1 MIGIGIDTG
10 GTCTDGVIFDDA
22 TGEVLAKTKTLTTRD
37 DLTKCIGTALDKLPA
52 ELVKRA
58 ERVSLSTTL
67 ATNACVEGKGGRA
80 RLVIAG
86 TTDEMLRRVKAPQ
99 TYGLAYSDVLAL
111 DFRGSADGT
120 KASVPDWQ
128 AVCDE
133 RPEFFAEAD
142 SFGIAGLYAL
152 NNGAIVERT
161 GAEYLRE
168 RYGKTVVMAT
178 SVANSLNVMERGAT
192 ALLNARLLPVIDE
205 FIQAMRIALA
215 KRGLDVPIGI
225 VRSNGALM
233 SAEFAQV
240 SPVETIVSG
249 PAASAV
255 GALALADAEEGL
267 IIDIGGTTSDICVVH
282 GGRPVSSEGIR
293 IGNWRTQVKGASI
306 DTIGLGGDSELRI
319 TKDGKLEMD
328 RRRVM
333 PACIAAHKWPQVKKF
348 LSRYV
353 EEIHPSH
360 HALYEAYYLA
370 KEPAS
375 LERFTESERGL
386 IEALREG
393 PMSLTD
399 RYLEDFTLDPRRL
412 ENEGV
417 IMRIGVTPTDAM
429 HVRGDYTQ
437 YDVEASYLGMLCLAK
452 SFKRLDRPL
461 RDEIA
466 SWMVERVY
474 ETVYGKLYRQIVRV
488 LLQDRYPSLRDRELS
503 PDLITLIDDAWQ
515 RFLDG
520 VPTSPFDVDFTTS
533 MTLVGIGAPTH
544 VFLPTVAR
552 ALGAPCIIPE
562 HAAVANAVGAVC
574 SEIIGEATVRVVPH
588 RVVDGVIDGYTI
600 MHPEWNRIVSTSEE
614 ALSIAESEA
623 ERLASTAATERG
635 IQGEMTCT
643 VSVKRTDISGNT
655 VAAPFEW
662 IVKAIAQP
670 KKK

>member
-10 GTCTDGVIFDDA
+10 GTCTDGVIFDDE
-22 TGEVLAKTKTLTTRD
+22 TGEVLAKTKTLTTRE

-52 ELVKRA
+52 DLVRRA

-80 RLVIAG
+80 RLIIVG
-86 TTDEMLRRVKAPQ
+86 TTDDVLHRVNAPQ
-99 TYGLAYSDVLAL
+99 KYGLPYADVLAL

-120 KASVPDWQ
+120 KANVPNWQ
-128 AVCDE
+128 AVCDAH
-133 RPEFFAEAD
+133 PEFFADAD

-152 NNGAIVERT
+152 NNGAVVERT

-168 RYGKTVVMAT
+168 RFGKTVVMAT
-178 SVANSLNVMERGAT
+178 SVADSLNVMERGAT

-205 FIQAMRIALA
+205 FIQAMRAALKA
-215 KRGLDVPIGI
+215 RGLDVPIGI

-255 GALALADAEEGL
+255 GALALADADEGL

-282 GGRPVSSEGIR
+282 QGRPVSSKGIR

-333 PACIAAHKWPQVKKF
+333 PACIAAHKWPQIKDF
-348 LSRYV
+348 LRHYV
-353 EEIHPSH
+353 EDIHPSH
-360 HALYEAYYLA
+360 HLLFEAYYLA
-370 KEPAS
+370 KEPAD
-375 LERFTESERGL
+375 LGRYTKAERMLIDGL
-386 IEALREG
+386 RDG

-399 RYLEDFTLDPRRL
+399 RRLEDYTLDTRRL

-429 HVRGDYTQ
+429 HVQGDFTA
-437 YDVEASYLGMLCLAK
+437 YDTEASYLGMLCLAK
-452 SFKRLDRPL
+452 SFKRLDLAL

-466 SWMVERVY
+466 SWMAERVY

-488 LLQDRYPSLRDRELS
+488 LLQDRYPELRDNELS
-503 PDLITLIDDAWQ
+503 ADLSTLIDAAWQ

-520 VPTSPFDVDFTTS
+520 TPAAPFDVDFTTS

-552 ALGAPCIIPE
+552 ALGAPCVVPE

-574 SEIIGEATVRVVPH
+574 AEIIGDATIRVVPH
-588 RVVDGVIDGYTI
+588 RISDGVVDGYMI
-600 MHPEWNRIVSTSEE
+600 MHPEWNRMVETPEDALEIAQSET
-614 ALSIAESEA
+614 
-623 ERLASTAATERG
+623 ERLAAESARERG
-635 IQGEMTCT
+635 AVGEIECT
-643 VSVKRTDISGNT
+643 VQVTQQDMGGNAIGTPMDWT
-655 VAAPFEW
+655 VRATARQ
-662 IVKAIAQP
+662 VR
-670 KKK
+670 

>member
-10 GTCTDGVIFDDA
+10 GTCTDGVIYDDA

-37 DLTKCIGTALDKLPA
+37 DLTKCIGTALDKLPSD
-52 ELVKRA
+52 LVHRA

-80 RLVIAG
+80 RLVIVG
-86 TTDEMLRRVKAPQ
+86 TTDAVLHRVKAPQ
-99 TYGLAYSDVLAL
+99 TYGLPYSDVLAL

-120 KASVPDWQ
+120 KANVPNWQ
-128 AVCDE
+128 AVCDAH
-133 RPEFFAEAD
+133 PEFFDDAD

-152 NNGAIVERT
+152 NNGAVVERT
-161 GAEYLRE
+161 GSEYLRE
-168 RYGKTVVMAT
+168 RFGKTVVMAT
-178 SVANSLNVMERGAT
+178 SVADSLNVMERGAT

-205 FIQAMRIALA
+205 FIQAMRAAL
-215 KRGLDVPIGI
+215 KQRGLDIPIGI
-225 VRSNGALM
+225 MRSNGALM
-233 SAEFAQV
+233 SADFAQV

-255 GALALADAEEGL
+255 GALALANAEEGL

-282 GGRPVSSEGIR
+282 KGRPVNTDGIR
-293 IGNWRTQVKGASI
+293 IGGWRTQVKGASI

-333 PACIAAHKWPQVKKF
+333 PACIAAHKWPEVRGF
-348 LSRYV
+348 LKRYV

-360 HALYEAYYLA
+360 HLLFEAYYLA
-370 KEPAS
+370 KEPAD
-375 LERFTESERGL
+375 LERFTRAERTL
-386 IEALREG
+386 IEELREG

-399 RYLEDFTLDPRRL
+399 RRLEDYTLDTRRL

-429 HVRGDYTQ
+429 HVTGDYVQ
-437 YDVEASYLGMLCLAK
+437 YDAEASYLGMLCLAK
-452 SFKRLDRPL
+452 SFRRLDPPL

-466 SWMVERVY
+466 QWMAKRVY
-474 ETVYGKLYRQIVRV
+474 ETVYGKLYGQIVRV
-488 LLQDRYPSLRDRELS
+488 LLQDRYPELRDRELS
-503 PDLITLIDDAWQ
+503 ADLRTLIDNAWQ

-520 VPTSPFDVDFTTS
+520 TPASPFDVNFSTD

-552 ALGAPCIIPE
+552 ALGAPCVVPE
-562 HAAVANAVGAVC
+562 HAAVANAVGAIC
-574 SEIIGEATVRVVPH
+574 SEVIGESAIRVVPH
-588 RVVDGVIDGYTI
+588 RVVDGVVDGFMI
-600 MHPEWNRIVSTSEE
+600 MHPEWNRMVETPEEALELAENEARRLAIESAVERGVQGDVDCEVSTSRQN
-614 ALSIAESEA
+614 IGN
-623 ERLASTAATERG
+623 STTE
-635 IQGEMTCT
+635 I
-643 VSVKRTDISGNT
+643 
-655 VAAPFEW
+655 PFEW
-662 IVKAIAQP
+662 NIRAVAHKARD
-670 KKK
+670 

>member
-10 GTCTDGVIFDDA
+10 GTCTDGVIFDDE
-22 TGEVLAKTKTLTTRD
+22 TGEVLAKTKTLTTRE

-52 ELVKRA
+52 DLVRRA

-80 RLVIAG
+80 RLIIVG
-86 TTDEMLRRVKAPQ
+86 TTEDMLHRVKAPQ
-99 TYGLAYSDVLAL
+99 KYGLPYEDVLAL

-120 KASVPDWQ
+120 KASAPNWQ

-133 RPEFFAEAD
+133 HPEFFADAD

-152 NNGAIVERT
+152 NNGAVAERT

-168 RYGKTVVMAT
+168 RFGKTVVMAT
-178 SVANSLNVMERGAT
+178 SVADSLNVMERGAT

-205 FIQAMRIALA
+205 FIQAMRAALKA
-215 KRGLDVPIGI
+215 RGLDVPIGI

-233 SAEFAQV
+233 SAKFAQV

-255 GALALADAEEGL
+255 GALALADADEGL

-282 GGRPVSSEGIR
+282 QGRPVSSKGIR

-333 PACIAAHKWPQVKKF
+333 PACIAAHKWPQIKDF
-348 LSRYV
+348 LRHYV
-353 EEIHPSH
+353 EDIHPSH
-360 HALYEAYYLA
+360 HLLFEAYYLA
-370 KEPAS
+370 KEPAD
-375 LERFTESERGL
+375 LERFTKAERML
-386 IEALREG
+386 IDGLREG

-399 RYLEDFTLDPRRL
+399 RRLEDYTLDTRRL

-429 HVRGDYTQ
+429 HVQGDFTA
-437 YDVEASYLGMLCLAK
+437 YDIEASYLGMLCLAK
-452 SFKRLDRPL
+452 SFKRLDLAL

-466 SWMVERVY
+466 SWMAERVY

-488 LLQDRYPSLRDRELS
+488 LLQDRYPELRDSELS
-503 PDLITLIDDAWQ
+503 ADLRTLIDAAWQ

-520 VPTSPFDVDFTTS
+520 KPAAPFDVDFTTS

-552 ALGAPCIIPE
+552 ALGAPCIVPE

-574 SEIIGEATVRVVPH
+574 AEIIGDATIRVVPH
-588 RVVDGVIDGYTI
+588 RISDGVIDGYMI
-600 MHPEWNRIVSTSEE
+600 MHPEWNRMVETPEE
-614 ALSIAESEA
+614 ALEIAQSET
-623 ERLASTAATERG
+623 ERLATESARERG
-635 IQGEMTCT
+635 AVGEIECT
-643 VSVKRTDISGNT
+643 VLVTQQDMGGNAIGTPMDWT
-655 VAAPFEW
+655 VHATARQ
-662 IVKAIAQP
+662 VG
-670 KKK
+670 

>member
-37 DLTKCIGTALDKLPA
+37 DLTQCIGTALDKLPA
-52 ELVKRA
+52 DLVRRA

-80 RLVIAG
+80 RLVIVG
-86 TTDEMLRRVKAPQ
+86 TTDDVLHRVKAPQ

-120 KASVPDWQ
+120 KASVPNWQ
-128 AVCDE
+128 AVCDAH
-133 RPEFFAEAD
+133 PEFFAEAD

-152 NNGAIVERT
+152 NNGAVVERT

-178 SVANSLNVMERGAT
+178 SVADSLNVMERGAT

-205 FIQAMRIALA
+205 FIQAMRAALA
-215 KRGLDVPIGI
+215 QRGLDVPIGI

-255 GALALADAEEGL
+255 GALALAEAQEGL

-319 TKDGKLEMD
+319 TKEGKLEMD

-333 PACIAAHKWPQVKKF
+333 PACIAAHKWPQVKEF
-348 LSRYV
+348 LRHYV
-353 EEIHPSH
+353 EAIHPSH
-360 HALYEAYYLA
+360 HLLFEAYYLA
-370 KEPAS
+370 KEPIDPDRYTRA
-375 LERFTESERGL
+375 ERKL
-386 IEALREG
+386 IDDLREG

-399 RYLEDFTLDPRRL
+399 RRLEDFSLDTRRL

-429 HVRGDYTQ
+429 HVRGDFTA
-437 YDVEASYLGMLCLAK
+437 YDAEASYLGMLCLAK
-452 SFKRLDRPL
+452 SFKRLDKEL

-466 SWMVERVY
+466 DWMAERVY
-474 ETVYGKLYRQIVRV
+474 QVVYGKLYHQIVRV
-488 LLQDRYPSLRDRELS
+488 LLQDRHPELRDRELS
-503 PDLITLIDDAWQ
+503 SDLQTLIDSAWQ
-515 RFLDG
+515 RFLNDE
-520 VPTSPFDVDFTTS
+520 PPAPFDVDFTTS

-552 ALGAPCIIPE
+552 ALGAPCFIPE
-562 HAAVANAVGAVC
+562 HAAVANAVGAIC
-574 SEIIGEATVRVVPH
+574 AQIIGEASIRVVPH
-588 RVVDGVIDGYTI
+588 RVSDGVVDGYMI
-600 MHPEWNRIVSTSEE
+600 MHPEWNRIVKEQEE
-614 ALSIAESEA
+614 ALEIAQSEA
-623 ERLASTAATERG
+623 REIAIGAARSRG
-635 IQGEMTCT
+635 MNGDIACSVD
-643 VSVKRTDISGNT
+643 VSRINISGNE
-655 VAAPFEW
+655 VATPFEW
-662 IVKAIAQP
+662 TVKAIAKP
-670 KKK
+670 A